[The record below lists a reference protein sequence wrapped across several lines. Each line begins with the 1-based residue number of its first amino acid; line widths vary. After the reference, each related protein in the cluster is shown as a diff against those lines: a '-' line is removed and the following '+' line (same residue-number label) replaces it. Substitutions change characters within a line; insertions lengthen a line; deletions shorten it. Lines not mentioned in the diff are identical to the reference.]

1 MNKVINIQDKF
12 NTIDKLNEL
21 FTKNN
26 NQNISD

>member
-21 FTKNN
+21 FIKNN